1 MTYQKLLILGGTG
14 NAGFSIAQRLLKE
27 TNLSLIISSRNAE
40 KAHFTAGELNAHSND
55 EWSYRVT
62 GIELDP
68 SNSAALQ
75 AALMQVDA
83 VIVAAAGIDTA
94 KLAEALITTHKD
106 CIDIRENSDKQR
118 ILQHYHSQ
126 FIENNVFY
134 LSESG
139 CFPGLPTLLIRYLL
153 KQMPN
158 ADHAIANILIRMD
171 WKKYPFSKTTIKE
184 FAESLQYFQSKV
196 WYKNHWKSVN
206 NWRDTARIKFDENL
220 DAKLCIP
227 MILPE
232 ATALVENYPNLQ
244 YVNVRVAG
252 FNAIVDYFIMPLLQW
267 TTLPLS
273 TLLEW
278 GLKRFSKPPFGT
290 YFQAEVFHSS
300 DRRQILRININHAE
314 GYELT
319 AISTTAAMLQCLK
332 TEQKTTGLHLQGLWV
347 EPIDFIEQ
355 LKQMGVQVNTKI
367 EL

>member
-14 NAGFSIAQRLLKE
+14 NAGFSIAQQLLKE

-40 KAHFTAGELNAHSND
+40 KAHFTAGELNAHSTD

-62 GIELDP
+62 GIQLEPNNQAELK
-68 SNSAALQ
+68 SVLN
-75 AALMQVDA
+75 QVDA
-83 VIVAAAGIDTA
+83 VIITASGIDTA
-94 KLAEALITTHKD
+94 KLAEALIETRKD

-126 FIENNVFY
+126 FVENNVFY

-158 ADHAIANILIRMD
+158 ADHAIANISIQMD
-171 WKKYPFSKTTIKE
+171 WKKHPFSKTTIEE
-184 FAESLQYFQSKV
+184 FAENLQYFQSKV
-196 WYKNHWKSVN
+196 WYKNHWKSIN
-206 NWRDTARIKFDENL
+206 NWRDVAKIKFDKNL
-220 DAKLCIP
+220 GSKTCIP
-227 MILPE
+227 MVLPE
-232 ATALVENYPNLQ
+232 TATLVENYPNLQ
-244 YVNVRVAG
+244 YVNTRIAG
-252 FNAIVDYFIMPLLQW
+252 FNPVVDYLIMPVLQW

-273 TLLEW
+273 SALEW

-290 YFQAEVFHSS
+290 YFQAEVFHSN
-300 DRRQILRININHAE
+300 DRHHVLKISVNHSE

-319 AISTTAAMLQCLK
+319 AISITALILQCLK
-332 TEQKTTGLHLQGLWV
+332 TEQKTAGLHLQGLWA

-355 LKQMGVQVNTKI
+355 LKRMGAQVQT
-367 EL
+367 